1 MAYDKISIV
10 TDEIS
15 QDLREISSFL
25 ERNNI
30 RAVEIR
36 TVGGERVPNI
46 DKRIW
51 EEIKT
56 RARSEGWR
64 VLGLSPGI
72 FKGDYS
78 DKVRIERELDE
89 ILPDTIDQAIEI
101 GAEFIIAFG
110 FMAPRDVGVP
120 GYIIEALERA
130 SGLCGAA
137 GLKLLIENEP
147 GSFADTGERTRK
159 LIDMFALPNL
169 YVNWDPCNAGIFDN
183 PDKLA
188 HSARSLG
195 EKIKNV
201 HVKDGVPSAN
211 GSIYP
216 AYSLISRGHVGWKK
230 HLEALKEMKY
240 DGWFGIET
248 HFEPLIEN
256 STELLSELRGLLEE
270 IEFE

>member
-15 QDLREISSFL
+15 QDLGEISTFL

-36 TVGGERVPNI
+36 TMGGERVPNI

-51 EEIKT
+51 EEIEI
-56 RARSEGWR
+56 RARNEGWKI
-64 VLGLSPGI
+64 LGLSPGI
-72 FKGDYS
+72 FKGDHR
-78 DKVRIERELDE
+78 DEARIERELE
-89 ILPDTIDQAIEI
+89 NVLPDTIDQAIEI
-101 GAEFIIAFG
+101 GAEFVITFG
-110 FMAPRDVGVP
+110 FMAPRDVGVH
-120 GYIIEALERA
+120 GYITKALERA
-130 SGLCGAA
+130 SGLCDAA

-159 LIDMFALPNL
+159 LIDMVAHPNL
-169 YVNWDPCNAGIFDN
+169 YANWDPCNAGIFDD

-188 HSARSLG
+188 RSARSLG

-201 HVKDGVPSAN
+201 HVKDGARKDD
-211 GSIYP
+211 GSLYP
-216 AYSLISRGHVGWKK
+216 AYCLISKGHVGWKK
-230 HLEALKEMKY
+230 HLEVLKEMKF

-256 STELLSELRGLLEE
+256 SAALLSELRGLLEE
-270 IEFE
+270 IEYE